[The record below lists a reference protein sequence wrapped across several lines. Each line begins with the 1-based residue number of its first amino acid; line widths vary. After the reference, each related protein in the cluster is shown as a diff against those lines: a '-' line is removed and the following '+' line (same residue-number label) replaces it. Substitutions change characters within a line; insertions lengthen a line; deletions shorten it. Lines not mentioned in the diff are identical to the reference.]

1 MGERF
6 IPPSF
11 QLSLRATWLV
21 GSLLWTGSTAAALET
36 TQPEPPRLVFARPL
50 GTPAVVRWQART
62 LAPGARFRLFR
73 GAVGGPLGLVAEIE
87 AKDGVRSYRVRD
99 DGATGFNQVYEL
111 RVVSPDG
118 REVLLRRVSCRR
130 FDAGSPADT
139 AGGDFSR
146 PLAAR
151 LREVPTPAAPVTGES
166 GFLFGPPDPFS
177 PLCPE
182 PLLPPPREASAP
194 VT

>member
-1 MGERF
+1 MGDRSV
-6 IPPSF
+6 PPGLT
-11 QLSLRATWLV
+11 LSLRATWLV
-21 GSLLWTGSTAAALET
+21 ACLLGTGSTAEALGAA
-36 TQPEPPRLVFARPL
+36 QPEPAPVVFARPL

-73 GAVGGPLGLVAEIE
+73 GAVGGPLGLIAEIE

-99 DGATGFNQVYEL
+99 DAATGFNQVYEL

-118 REVLLRRVSCRR
+118 REELLRRVSCRR
-130 FDAGSPADT
+130 FDAGSPAD
-139 AGGDFSR
+139 AGGGRVAR

-151 LREVPTPAAPVTGES
+151 LQEVPSPAAPVTGES

-182 PLLPPPREASAP
+182 PLLPPPREAFAP